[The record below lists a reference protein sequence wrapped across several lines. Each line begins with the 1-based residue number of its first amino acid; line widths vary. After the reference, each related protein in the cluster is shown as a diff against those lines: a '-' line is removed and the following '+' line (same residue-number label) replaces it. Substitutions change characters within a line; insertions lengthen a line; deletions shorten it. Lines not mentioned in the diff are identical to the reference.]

1 MKASYTLLILLAS
14 LSTIAYS
21 DCVIMSTN
29 TGAPANA
36 TGDDAIPK
44 DYSQTWT
51 GGVACPEFMGKPS
64 CCNDY
69 FNNPTVNDFEK
80 LKTAF
85 GNSGGGC
92 DLCAANVMR
101 FFCYYACSPN
111 QTDFMHLNTY
121 KDVTVI
127 NDTTNE
133 PVTINVADINITY
146 NSNDA
151 CSFFES
157 CSKITFLTEISAGS
171 SALGFITFQFDRGIS
186 TSFSQV
192 HVNLVNDGGL
202 KFETPPHRCNETYP
216 SGYDQYGFPVP
227 GNCSCNF
234 CSDSC
239 APVIEVPY
247 GSIQD
252 GLNTSHILLAYLFAI
267 LLTATTA
274 FIKKWKRQSTM
285 LSENTD
291 VQRNLLEES
300 LGAERAA

>member
-1 MKASYTLLILLAS
+1 MKKFFTIFILTLATFF
-14 LSTIAYS
+14 STAYS
-21 DCVIMSTN
+21 DCVIMSTS

-44 DYSQTWT
+44 DYSQCWT
-51 GGVACPEFMGKPS
+51 GGIACPEFQGRPS
-64 CCNDY
+64 CCNDL
-69 FNNPTVNDFEK
+69 FNNPTVLDFEK

-101 FFCYYACSPN
+101 FYCYYACSPN
-111 QTDFMHLNTY
+111 QTDFMHLNGY

-146 NSNDA
+146 NSDDA
-151 CSFFES
+151 CNFFES
-157 CSKITFLTEISAGS
+157 CSKITFLSEISAGS
-171 SALGFITFQFDRGIS
+171 SALGFITFQFDRGIA

-192 HVNLVNDGGL
+192 HVAMKNEGGL
-202 KFETPPHRCNETYP
+202 KFETPPHRCNETF
-216 SGYDQYGFPVP
+216 SGGQDQYGYPVP

-234 CSDSC
+234 CADSC
-239 APVIEVPY
+239 EPVTEVPY
-247 GSIQD
+247 GSIVD

-267 LLTATTA
+267 LLTATHA
-274 FIKKWKRQSTM
+274 FIRKWKNQSTM
-285 LSENTD
+285 ISENTS
-291 VQRNLLEES
+291 VQRGLLEES
-300 LGAERAA
+300 LGNEH